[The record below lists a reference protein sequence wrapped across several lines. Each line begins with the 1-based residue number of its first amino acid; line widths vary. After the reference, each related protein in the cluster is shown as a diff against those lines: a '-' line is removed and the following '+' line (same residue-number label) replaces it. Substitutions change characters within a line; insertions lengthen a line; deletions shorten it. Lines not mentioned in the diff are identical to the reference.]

1 MRHHSVSCDDQI
13 QVFSMKKWVGRGER
27 RERRKVGFEG
37 EAVMEHLCADG
48 CAGRITTK
56 HHLARHDPVAVSAP
70 LASPCDDSIHHA
82 LADAARI
89 AWHRK
94 GRDRGRRPHEKEFPQ
109 QDMFFCAQCKNAPSK
124 YAESKAS
131 SAEVGCWDAMDT
143 PPPLKP
149 NLCLDVLDMDVEV
162 ITAVLEEAAF
172 DAYADWW
179 AGTDEAENPSMPD
192 TAETDTAAARR
203 TACNFIFRK
212 TRAKY
217 EEFRKMMEENSC
229 AICRS

>member
-1 MRHHSVSCDDQI
+1 
-13 QVFSMKKWVGRGER
+13 
-27 RERRKVGFEG
+27 
-37 EAVMEHLCADG
+37 
-48 CAGRITTK
+48 
-56 HHLARHDPVAVSAP
+56 
-70 LASPCDDSIHHA
+70 
-82 LADAARI
+82 
-89 AWHRK
+89 
-94 GRDRGRRPHEKEFPQ
+94 
-109 QDMFFCAQCKNAPSK
+109 MFFCAQCKNAPSK